1 MENRL
6 TLINQENLSISGI
19 KKANVI
25 SETSVVLE
33 MENSIL
39 QISGNSMEV
48 KKLDVE
54 SGNIEISG
62 KIYYIKFSGAKEKL
76 SLFKKI
82 FK

>member
-62 KIYYIKFSGAKEKL
+62 KIYCIKFYGAKEKL

>member
-1 MENRL
+1 
-6 TLINQENLSISGI
+6 
-19 KKANVI
+19 
-25 SETSVVLE
+25 
-33 MENSIL
+33 
-39 QISGNSMEV
+39 MEV

-62 KIYYIKFSGAKEKL
+62 KIYCIKFSGAKEKL

>member
-19 KKANVI
+19 KANVI

-62 KIYYIKFSGAKEKL
+62 KIYCIKFSGAKEKL

>member
-54 SGNIEISG
+54 SGNIEISEIG
-62 KIYYIKFSGAKEKL
+62 RAHV
-76 SLFKKI
+76 
-82 FK
+82 

>member
-1 MENRL
+1 MANKL

-54 SGNIEISG
+54 SGNIEIAG
-62 KIYYIKFSGAKEKL
+62 KIYGIKFSGAKEKL

>member
-33 MENSIL
+33 MENRECKHF
-39 QISGNSMEV
+39 GEF
-48 KKLDVE
+48 VE
-54 SGNIEISG
+54 KS
-62 KIYYIKFSGAKEKL
+62 
-76 SLFKKI
+76 
-82 FK
+82 

>member
-1 MENRL
+1 MENIL

-54 SGNIEISG
+54 SGKIEISG
-62 KIYYIKFSGAKEKL
+62 KIYCIKFSGAKEKL